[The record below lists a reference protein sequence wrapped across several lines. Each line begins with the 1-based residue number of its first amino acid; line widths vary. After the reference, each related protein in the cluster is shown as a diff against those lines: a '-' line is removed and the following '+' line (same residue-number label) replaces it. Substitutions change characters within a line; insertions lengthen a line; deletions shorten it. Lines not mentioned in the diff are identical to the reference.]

1 MLPGAAE
8 EGALP
13 LRSLPGMGAPGRAHR
28 GCRLTKDSQA
38 AVSVAPR
45 HSPGWPGLWSLSW
58 KCHCTLQANLW
69 DFQEEWLQASPRQRK
84 APPGEGWCVPRSRAM
99 RESCGTSCEQPVLLS
114 GARAQH
120 QGLRS
125 RGHAGPF
132 SPFCRPHMAHSL
144 SKAGAGR
151 GLGWTQGAGLA
162 RGAGKGKVLAESG
175 SGLRLRRGHP
185 FFLWP

>member
-84 APPGEGWCVPRSRAM
+84 APPGRGLVC
-99 RESCGTSCEQPVLLS
+99 
-114 GARAQH
+114 AQI
-120 QGLRS
+120 Q
-125 RGHAGPF
+125 GHAG
-132 SPFCRPHMAHSL
+132 
-144 SKAGAGR
+144 K
-151 GLGWTQGAGLA
+151 
-162 RGAGKGKVLAESG
+162 
-175 SGLRLRRGHP
+175 
-185 FFLWP
+185 LWDIRVSSWCS